1 MQEHKFFWNLDVL
14 DQNSE
19 MIDVGMGYVLETKD
33 KRVVVLN
40 PTASFILKNSNGR
53 TIEEITDLL
62 SKEIDSDALNLIDL
76 KEDVTT
82 FIEELGKEGL
92 IESC

>member
-1 MQEHKFFWNLDVL
+1 MQERKFFWNLDVL

-33 KRVVVLN
+33 KRVIVLN
-40 PTASFILKNSNGR
+40 STASFILKNSNGR
-53 TIEEITDLL
+53 TIEEITALL
-62 SKEIDSDALNLIDL
+62 SKEIDSDDLNLIDL

-82 FIEELGKEGL
+82 FVQELEKEGL
-92 IESC
+92 VENY